1 MLFMDKFKILFGSI
15 LIILLI
21 VFSFL
26 NTKIAIIRGEFIN
39 KEMFFSNKTTFKIF
53 NDSTFEL
60 SYVQLNNRKEISNND
75 ILILGSAIFDNDTI
89 YLKSKEFSSRVVLKN
104 NEMEFLDDWKFK
116 LPLDK
121 NISSIVTKNYTK
133 NKDYSCFSSFIRIE
147 DEKKKLKVIDLNESQ
162 LNLLDNI
169 LNNEKRFD
177 DRKNQNYNKQYGSY
191 IDESGNIRIYLF
203 GISKSFKSSF
213 NDWRYFLVSVHDGG
227 KGFFRAEVNLTNREI
242 VFFHFHGMA

>member
-1 MLFMDKFKILFGSI
+1 MRLLKVLLFS
-15 LIILLI
+15 
-21 VFSFL
+21 FSFL
-26 NTKIAIIRGEFIN
+26 FIIIFSVLNTKFAIIGGKFLNQE
-39 KEMFFSNKTTFKIF
+39 KFFFQTTKCKIYS
-53 NDSTFEL
+53 DSTFEL
-60 SYVQLNNRKEISNND
+60 SYISSLKNYGETNKHFFKGK
-75 ILILGSAIFDNDTI
+75 ISLKNDTI
-89 YLKSKEFSSRVVLKN
+89 YLKSKEFNSRVVLKN

-121 NISSIVTKNYTK
+121 NRSSIVTKNYTK

-147 DEKKKLKVIDLNESQ
+147 DKKEKLKVIDLNESQ

-191 IDESGNIRIYLF
+191 IDERGNIRIYLF

>member
-1 MLFMDKFKILFGSI
+1 MRLLKVLLFS
-15 LIILLI
+15 
-21 VFSFL
+21 FSFL
-26 NTKIAIIRGEFIN
+26 FIIIFSVLNTKFAIIGGKFLNQE
-39 KEMFFSNKTTFKIF
+39 KFFSQTTECKIYS
-53 NDSTFEL
+53 DSTFEL
-60 SYVQLNNRKEISNND
+60 SDISSLKNYRETNKH
-75 ILILGSAIFDNDTI
+75 IFKGKISLKNDTL
-89 YLKSKEFSSRVVLKN
+89 YLKSKEFNSRVVLKN

-121 NISSIVTKNYTK
+121 NISSIVSKNYTN

-147 DEKKKLKVIDLNESQ
+147 DEKEKLKVIDLNETQ

-177 DRKNQNYNKQYGSY
+177 DRNNQNYNKQYGSY

-227 KGFFRAEVNLTNREI
+227 KGFFRAEVNLTKREI